1 MEREYKDML
10 GNKLK
15 VTFYLSGFNDDITC
29 CDIYKEVKSPLAR
42 FFGYKWAKVY
52 SSVSTASLNTVAT
65 WDEHDYHKFALNSI
79 KKYNQEVAVMDVVV
93 NNMNKYNT
101 L

>member
-15 VTFYLSGFNDDITC
+15 VKFYLGGFNDDIIC
-29 CDIYKEVKSPLAR
+29 CDIYKEVKLPLLR
-42 FFGYKWAKVY
+42 FFGYKWVKVY
-52 SSVSTASLNTVAT
+52 NTVSTDSLNTVAT
-65 WDEHDYHKFALNSI
+65 WDEHDYHNLALNI
-79 KKYNQEVAVMDVVV
+79 INRYNQEVTVRKVVANDMD
-93 NNMNKYNT
+93 KYNA